1 MILTPD
7 ETPVALDTSLPDD
20 SLSFHTHAS
29 SLTRELI
36 STTGTQARLLSDGRL
51 EEPSRNYTM
60 ITDESSEL
68 KNMLSL
74 LQEKSELRE
83 KVIRDQEM

>member
-20 SLSFHTHAS
+20 SLSYYTHAS
-29 SLTRELI
+29 SLTKELI
-36 STTGTQARLLSDGRL
+36 STTGTKARLLSDLRL

-60 ITDESSEL
+60 LTDESSEL
-68 KNMLSL
+68 KNVKPFS
-74 LQEKSELRE
+74 RE
-83 KVIRDQEM
+83 VRTKR